1 MIAAPIPVNEQ
12 ERLQELIRYEVL
24 YTQYEEDFDQI
35 VQLASAICKTP
46 MSTITLLDFNNQFF
60 KAKVGLENRE
70 APRDTSFCGH
80 AILQDEAIMIVNDA
94 LEDHRFFDNPLVLGD
109 PNIRF
114 YAGYPLVSPSGY
126 KLGTLCV
133 IDRVPRILT
142 AEQELTLKTLGNQVV
157 KLFELRLRNKEAEA
171 RNKLIEEQKQQLEES
186 KSVQSKIIS
195 IIAHDVRGPVT
206 SLKTMIEL
214 TKAKSLSETET
225 VQLFD
230 MLDKQLDGTLD
241 MLTNL
246 VDWGSMLLKKGKL
259 SISSV
264 NISSVVERIIKN
276 LSPMVQLKKNQFQN
290 LVPIEAE
297 VMADENTL
305 RFILRN
311 IISNA
316 NKFTS
321 EGTITIHIQPNEN
334 KNLISIIVSDT
345 GCGIPIEIQQ
355 QLFNPA
361 KRHSRE
367 GTHKEKGSGLGLLLA
382 KEFAEAMHASI
393 DVKSDTGK
401 GTSFSISLPV
411 SI

>member
-1 MIAAPIPVNEQ
+1 MIAAPIPANEK

-46 MSTITLLDFNNQFF
+46 ISTITLLDFNKQWF
-60 KAKVGLENRE
+60 KAKIGIENTE
-70 APRDTSFCGH
+70 GDRDISFCGH
-80 AILQDEAIMIVNDA
+80 AIVQDEAIMIVNDA
-94 LEDHRFFDNPLVLGD
+94 LADQRFIDNPLVLGD

-133 IDRVPRILT
+133 IDRVPRSLT
-142 AEQELTLKTLGNQVV
+142 PEQELTLKTLGNQVV
-157 KLFELRLRNKEAEA
+157 KLFELRLRNKEVEA
-171 RNKLIEEQKQQLEES
+171 RNKLVEEQKIQLQES
-186 KSVQSKIIS
+186 AAVQNKIIS

-214 TKAKSLSETET
+214 TKAKSLTEEETA
-225 VQLFD
+225 VLLD

-259 SISSV
+259 SITSV
-264 NISSVVERIIKN
+264 NVTSVVDKIFKN
-276 LSPMVQLKKNQFQN
+276 LSSMVQLKGNQFQN
-290 LVPIEAE
+290 LVAHDIA

-316 NKFTS
+316 NKFTTN
-321 EGTITIHIQPNEN
+321 GTITVDVLPS
-334 KNLISIIVSDT
+334 KNDNSISIIVSDT
-345 GCGIPIEIQQ
+345 GCGMSSEIQQ
-355 QLFNPA
+355 NLFNPD

-367 GTHKEKGSGLGLLLA
+367 GTNKEKGSGLGLILV
-382 KEFAEAMHASI
+382 KEFAEAMYASI
-393 DVKSDTGK
+393 EVKSEPGK
-401 GTSFSISLPV
+401 GTSFSVLLPISM
-411 SI
+411 

>member
-46 MSTITLLDFNNQFF
+46 ISTITLLDYNKQWF
-60 KAKVGLENRE
+60 KAKIGVDNAEGD
-70 APRDTSFCGH
+70 RDTSFCGH
-80 AILQDEAIMIVNDA
+80 AIVEDETIMIVNDA
-94 LEDHRFFDNPLVLGD
+94 LEDQRFVDNPLVIGE

-133 IDRVPRILT
+133 IDSVPRSLT
-142 AEQELTLKTLGNQVV
+142 SEQELTLKTLGNQVV

-214 TKAKSLSETET
+214 TKSKSLTEAETA
-225 VQLFD
+225 QLFD

-264 NISSVVERIIKN
+264 NISSVVEKLIKN
-276 LSPMVQLKKNQFQN
+276 LSPMVQMKKNQFQN
-290 LVPIEAE
+290 LVPMDAE

-321 EGTITIHIQPNEN
+321 AGTITIDIQPNEN

-367 GTHKEKGSGLGLLLA
+367 GTNKEKGSGLGLVLA

-393 DVKSDTGK
+393 EVKSDTGK
-401 GTSFSISLPV
+401 GASFSITLPV

>member
-1 MIAAPIPVNEQ
+1 MIEAPIPANEQ

-46 MSTITLLDFNNQFF
+46 ISTITLLDFNKQWF
-60 KAKVGLENRE
+60 KAKIGIENNE
-70 APRDTSFCGH
+70 GDRDISFCGH
-80 AILQDEAIMIVNDA
+80 AIVQDEAIMIVNDA
-94 LEDHRFFDNPLVLGD
+94 LEDQRFIDNPLVLGD

-133 IDRVPRILT
+133 IDRIPRSLT
-142 AEQELTLKTLGNQVV
+142 PEQELTLKTLGNQVV
-157 KLFELRLRNKEAEA
+157 KLFELRLRNKEVEV
-171 RNKLIEEQKQQLEES
+171 RNKLVEDQKIQLQES
-186 KSVQSKIIS
+186 AAVQSKIIS

-214 TKAKSLSETET
+214 TKSKSLTEEETT
-225 VQLFD
+225 VLLD

-259 SISSV
+259 SITSV
-264 NISSVVERIIKN
+264 NVSTVVDKIFKN
-276 LSPMVQLKKNQFQN
+276 LSSMAQLKGNQIQN
-290 LVPIEAE
+290 LVADDVA

-316 NKFTS
+316 NKFTTN
-321 EGTITIHIQPNEN
+321 GTITVHVLPNKN
-334 KNLISIIVSDT
+334 DNLISIMVSDT
-345 GCGIPIEIQQ
+345 GCGMPSEIQQ

-367 GTHKEKGSGLGLLLA
+367 GTHKEKGSGLGLILA
-382 KEFAEAMHASI
+382 KEFAEAMHATI
-393 DVKSDTGK
+393 EVKSELGN
-401 GTSFSISLPV
+401 GTNFSITLPI
-411 SI
+411 SS

>member
-1 MIAAPIPVNEQ
+1 MIAAPIPANEK

-46 MSTITLLDFNNQFF
+46 ISTITLLDFNKQWF
-60 KAKVGLENRE
+60 KAKIGIENTE
-70 APRDTSFCGH
+70 GDRDVSFCGH
-80 AILQDEAIMIVNDA
+80 AIVQDEAIMIVNDA
-94 LEDHRFFDNPLVLGD
+94 LADQRFIDNPLVLGD

-133 IDRVPRILT
+133 IDRVPRSLT
-142 AEQELTLKTLGNQVV
+142 PEQELTLKTLGNQVV
-157 KLFELRLRNKEAEA
+157 KLFELRLRNKEVEA
-171 RNKLIEEQKQQLEES
+171 RNKLVEEQKIQLQES
-186 KSVQSKIIS
+186 AAVQNKIIS

-214 TKAKSLSETET
+214 TKTKSLTEEETA
-225 VQLFD
+225 VLLD

-259 SISSV
+259 SITSV
-264 NISSVVERIIKN
+264 NVSSIVDKIFKN
-276 LSPMVQLKKNQFQN
+276 LSSMVQLKGNQFQN
-290 LVPIEAE
+290 LVAHDIA
-297 VMADENTL
+297 VMADENTF

-316 NKFTS
+316 NKFTTN
-321 EGTITIHIQPNEN
+321 GTITVHVQPN
-334 KNLISIIVSDT
+334 KNDNSISIIVSDT
-345 GCGIPIEIQQ
+345 GCGMSSEIQQ
-355 QLFNPA
+355 HLFNPA

-367 GTHKEKGSGLGLLLA
+367 GTHKEKGSGLGLILV

-393 DVKSDTGK
+393 EVKSEPGK
-401 GTSFSISLPV
+401 GTSFSVLLPV
-411 SI
+411 SS

>member
-46 MSTITLLDFNNQFF
+46 ISTITLLDFNKQWF
-60 KAKVGLENRE
+60 KAKIGVDPDEGD
-70 APRDTSFCGH
+70 RDTSFCGH
-80 AILQDEAIMIVNDA
+80 VIVQDEAIMIVNDA
-94 LEDHRFFDNPLVLGD
+94 LDDDRFHDNPLVLGE

-133 IDRVPRILT
+133 IDRVPRSLT

-157 KLFELRLRNKEAEA
+157 KLFELRLRNKEAEV
-171 RNKLIEEQKQQLEES
+171 RNRLIEEQKQQLEES

-195 IIAHDVRGPVT
+195 IIAHDVRGPVS

-214 TKAKSLSETET
+214 TKSKSLTEAET

-264 NISSVVERIIKN
+264 NISSVVEKIIKN

-290 LVPIEAE
+290 LVPIDAE

-321 EGTITIHIQPNEN
+321 EGTITIYTQPNEHTN
-334 KNLISIIVSDT
+334 NLSIIVSDT
-345 GCGIPIEIQQ
+345 GCGMPMEIQQ

-367 GTHKEKGSGLGLLLA
+367 GTNKEKGSGLGLLLA

-401 GTSFSISLPV
+401 GTSFSVTLPV
-411 SI
+411 RI